1 MTLWA
6 ALVILVGFSAFFS
19 ASETAFSSL
28 NQIRLK
34 SRAEDG
40 DSSAARVLAMA
51 EQYDKLLSTILI
63 GNNIVNIAAASIGT
77 ILFTQM
83 LGAERG
89 ATMSTI
95 VLTIIVLIFGE
106 VTPKSLAKEMPEKVA
121 TAVSPFLVLLMALMT
136 PLTWLF
142 TQWKKLLGHFVHSGE
157 ADTITEGELMTMV
170 SEAEND
176 GELTDRE
183 SELIRSAIEFD
194 DVEVE
199 EILTPRVDVVAV
211 EDDIP
216 LEELAQTFAESGY
229 SRLPVYHG
237 TIDNIIG
244 VVHEKDFYIARLKKA
259 TKIDD
264 LVVPTLYT
272 TGSTQISQLLRTL
285 REQHHHLAVVVDEYG
300 GTEGIITLE
309 DILEELVG
317 EIWDEHDEVT
327 EDFRKQS
334 DGSWLVS
341 GSASVD
347 DLYEELDLPEE
358 EDIDSNTVNGLVQ
371 EKTCHLPK
379 VGDRFTLGEYDGV
392 VTRTAKRR
400 VTEVRLTP
408 AAPAEDA
415 EKDDE
420 RRSASPALHS
430 AGRAADRK
438 HKIET
443 VKRRRVEILALPGGV
458 FLIQVLARGPALC

>member
-1 MTLWA
+1 MTLWV

-89 ATMSTI
+89 ATVSTI

-309 DILEELVG
+309 DILEELGG

-420 RRSASPALHS
+420 K
-430 AGRAADRK
+430 D
-438 HKIET
+438 
-443 VKRRRVEILALPGGV
+443 KRFSRLA
-458 FLIQVLARGPALC
+458 QRGESR

>member
-1 MTLWA
+1 MTLII
-6 ALVILVGFSAFFS
+6 ALVFLVACSAFFS

-40 DSSAARVLAMA
+40 DASAARVLAMA
-51 EQYDKLLSTILI
+51 EKYDKLLSTILI

-77 ILFTQM
+77 ILFTRA

-95 VLTIIVLIFGE
+95 VLTIVVLIFGE
-106 VTPKSLAKEMPEKVA
+106 VTPKSLAKEMPETVA
-121 TAVSPFLVLLMALMT
+121 TAVSPMLNLLMVLFT

-142 TQWKKLLGHFVHSGE
+142 SQWKRLLGHFVHSTE
-157 ADTITEGELMTMV
+157 EDTITEGELMTMV

-211 EDDIP
+211 EDNTSLD
-216 LEELAQTFAESGY
+216 EVAQTFAESGY
-229 SRLPVYHG
+229 SRLPVYHD

-244 VVHEKDFYIARLKKA
+244 VVHEKDFYLARLKKE
-259 TKIDD
+259 TSLEE
-264 LVVPTLYT
+264 LVKPTLYT

-420 RRSASPALHS
+420 K
-430 AGRAADRK
+430 D
-438 HKIET
+438 
-443 VKRRRVEILALPGGV
+443 KRFSRLA
-458 FLIQVLARGPALC
+458 QRGENR

>member
-1 MTLWA
+1 MTLWV

-40 DSSAARVLAMA
+40 DSSAARVLNMA

-77 ILFTQM
+77 ILFTRM

-89 ATMSTI
+89 ATVSTI

-285 REQHHHLAVVVDEYG
+285 REQHHNLAVVVDEYG

-334 DGSWLVS
+334 DGSWRVS

-420 RRSASPALHS
+420 K
-430 AGRAADRK
+430 D
-438 HKIET
+438 
-443 VKRRRVEILALPGGV
+443 KRFSRLA
-458 FLIQVLARGPALC
+458 QRGESR

>member
-1 MTLWA
+1 MTLLV
-6 ALVILVGFSAFFS
+6 ALVVLVAFSAFFS

-34 SRAEDG
+34 SRADDG
-40 DSSAARVLAMA
+40 DASAARVLAMA

-63 GNNIVNIAAASIGT
+63 GNNIVNIGAASIAT
-77 ILFTQM
+77 VLFTRL
-83 LGAERG
+83 LGEERG
-89 ATMSTI
+89 ATVSTI

-106 VTPKSLAKEMPEKVA
+106 VSPKSIAKEMPETIA
-121 TAVSPFLVLLMALMT
+121 TAVSPFLNLLMLLFT

-142 TQWKKLLGHFVHSGE
+142 SQWKKLLNHFIHSKE
-157 ADTITEGELMTMV
+157 TDTITEGELMTMV

-211 EDDIP
+211 EDDTP
-216 LEELAQTFAESGY
+216 LDEVAQIFAESGY
-229 SRLPVYHG
+229 SRLPVYHD

-244 VVHEKDFYIARLKKA
+244 VVHEKDFYLARLKKESKLEDMIA
-259 TKIDD
+259 
-264 LVVPTLYT
+264 PTLYT

-285 REQHHHLAVVVDEYG
+285 REQHHHMAVVVDEYG

-317 EIWDEHDEVT
+317 EIWDEHDEAT

-347 DLYEELDLPEE
+347 DLFEELDIPEDD
-358 EDIDSNTVNGLVQ
+358 DIDSNTVNGLVQ
-371 EKTCHLPK
+371 EKTHHLPK
-379 VGDRFTLGEYDGV
+379 VGDRFTLDKYEGV
-392 VTRTAKRR
+392 VTRTARRR
-400 VTEVRLTP
+400 VTEIRLTP
-408 AAPAEDA
+408 AAPAEDT

-420 RRSASPALHS
+420 
-430 AGRAADRK
+430 K
-438 HKIET
+438 E
-443 VKRRRVEILALPGGV
+443 KRFARLA
-458 FLIQVLARGPALC
+458 QRGENR

>member
-28 NQIRLK
+28 NQIRMK

-77 ILFTQM
+77 ILFTRM

-89 ATMSTI
+89 ATVSTI

-420 RRSASPALHS
+420 K
-430 AGRAADRK
+430 D
-438 HKIET
+438 
-443 VKRRRVEILALPGGV
+443 KRFSRLA
-458 FLIQVLARGPALC
+458 QRGESR

>member
-1 MTLWA
+1 MTLWV

-77 ILFTQM
+77 ILFTRM

-89 ATMSTI
+89 ATVSTI

-106 VTPKSLAKEMPEKVA
+106 VTPKSLAKEMPETVA
-121 TAVSPFLVLLMALMT
+121 TAVSPMLNLLMVLFT

-142 TQWKKLLGHFVHSGE
+142 SQWKKLLGHFVHSGE

-183 SELIRSAIEFD
+183 SELIRSDIEFD

-199 EILTPRVDVVAV
+199 EILTPRLDVVAV

-420 RRSASPALHS
+420 
-430 AGRAADRK
+430 K
-438 HKIET
+438 E
-443 VKRRRVEILALPGGV
+443 KRFSRLA
-458 FLIQVLARGPALC
+458 QRGESR

>member
-1 MTLWA
+1 MDDGSITLLV
-6 ALVILVGFSAFFS
+6 ALIVLIAFSAFFS

-34 SRAEDG
+34 SRAEEG
-40 DSSAARVLAMA
+40 DTSAARVLAMA
-51 EQYDKLLSTILI
+51 EKYDKLLSSILI

-77 ILFTQM
+77 VLFTKW

-89 ATMSTI
+89 ATTSTI
-95 VLTIIVLIFGE
+95 VLTVVVLIFGE
-106 VTPKSLAKEMPEKVA
+106 VTPKTLAKEMPETIA
-121 TAVSPFLVLLMALMT
+121 TAVSPVLNLLMTLLT

-142 TQWKKLLGHFVHSGE
+142 SQWKKLLGRFVHSSE
-157 ADTITEGELMTMV
+157 SDAITEGELITMV

-199 EILTPRVDVVAV
+199 EILTPRVDVIAV
-211 EDDIP
+211 EDDLP
-216 LEELAQTFAESGY
+216 LDEVAQTFAESGY

-244 VVHEKDFYIARLKKA
+244 VVHEKDFYLARLKKEA
-259 TKIDD
+259 TLEE
-264 LVVPTLYT
+264 LVKPTLYT

-285 REQHHHLAVVVDEYG
+285 REQHHHMAVVVDEYG

-334 DGSWLVS
+334 DGSWVVL

-347 DLYEELDLPEE
+347 DLYETLGLPEDD
-358 EDIDSNTVNGLVQ
+358 DIDSNTVNGLVQ
-371 EKTCHLPK
+371 EKTCRLPK
-379 VGDRFTLGEYDGV
+379 VGDKFTLGEYDGV
-392 VTRTAKRR
+392 VTRTAKCR

-408 AAPAEDA
+408 EEKPDA
-415 EKDDE
+415 KKDEEEKG
-420 RRSASPALHS
+420 HF
-430 AGRAADRK
+430 GRMTSK
-438 HKIET
+438 
-443 VKRRRVEILALPGGV
+443 
-458 FLIQVLARGPALC
+458 

>member
-1 MTLWA
+1 MTLII
-6 ALVILVGFSAFFS
+6 ALVFLVACSAFFS

-40 DSSAARVLAMA
+40 DASAARVLAMA
-51 EQYDKLLSTILI
+51 EKYDKLLSTILI

-77 ILFTQM
+77 ILFTRA

-95 VLTIIVLIFGE
+95 VLTIVVLIFGE
-106 VTPKSLAKEMPEKVA
+106 VTPKSLAKEMPETVA
-121 TAVSPFLVLLMALMT
+121 TAVSPMLNLLMVLFT

-142 TQWKKLLGHFVHSGE
+142 SQWKRLLGHFVHSTE
-157 ADTITEGELMTMV
+157 EDTITEGELMTMV

-211 EDDIP
+211 EDNTSLD
-216 LEELAQTFAESGY
+216 EVAQTFAESGY
-229 SRLPVYHG
+229 SRLPVYHD

-244 VVHEKDFYIARLKKA
+244 VVHEKDFYLARLKKE
-259 TKIDD
+259 TSLEE
-264 LVVPTLYT
+264 LVKPTLYT

-317 EIWDEHDEVT
+317 EIWDEHDEAT
-327 EDFRKQS
+327 EDFHKQS
-334 DGSWLVS
+334 DGSWIVL
-341 GSASVD
+341 GSASVYA
-347 DLYEELDLPEE
+347 LFEMLGLPED

-379 VGDRFTLGEYDGV
+379 VGDRFTLGSYDGV

-408 AAPAEDA
+408 A
-415 EKDDE
+415 EKPEPEKNDDE
-420 RRSASPALHS
+420 KSHY
-430 AGRAADRK
+430 GRMTSK
-438 HKIET
+438 
-443 VKRRRVEILALPGGV
+443 
-458 FLIQVLARGPALC
+458 

>member
-1 MTLWA
+1 MDDGSMTLWV

-420 RRSASPALHS
+420 
-430 AGRAADRK
+430 K
-438 HKIET
+438 E
-443 VKRRRVEILALPGGV
+443 KRFSRLA
-458 FLIQVLARGPALC
+458 QRGESR

>member
-1 MTLWA
+1 MTLWV

-40 DSSAARVLAMA
+40 DSSAARVLNMA

-77 ILFTQM
+77 IIFTKM

-89 ATMSTI
+89 ATVSTM
-95 VLTIIVLIFGE
+95 VLTVVVLIFGE

-121 TAVSPFLVLLMALMT
+121 TAVSPFLALLMALMT

-408 AAPAEDA
+408 AAPVEDA

-420 RRSASPALHS
+420 K
-430 AGRAADRK
+430 D
-438 HKIET
+438 
-443 VKRRRVEILALPGGV
+443 KRFSRIA
-458 FLIQVLARGPALC
+458 QRGESR

>member
-1 MTLWA
+1 MTLII
-6 ALVILVGFSAFFS
+6 ALVFLVACSAFFS

-40 DSSAARVLAMA
+40 DASAARVLAMA
-51 EQYDKLLSTILI
+51 EKYDKLLSTILI

-77 ILFTQM
+77 ILFTRA

-95 VLTIIVLIFGE
+95 VLTIVVLIFGE
-106 VTPKSLAKEMPEKVA
+106 VTPKSLAKEMPETVA
-121 TAVSPFLVLLMALMT
+121 TAVSPMLNLLMVLFT

-142 TQWKKLLGHFVHSGE
+142 SQWKRLLGHFVHSTE
-157 ADTITEGELMTMV
+157 EDTITEGELMTMV

-211 EDDIP
+211 EDSTSLD
-216 LEELAQTFAESGY
+216 EVAQTFAESGY
-229 SRLPVYHG
+229 SRLPVYHD

-244 VVHEKDFYIARLKKA
+244 VVHEKDFYLARLKKE
-259 TKIDD
+259 TSLEE
-264 LVVPTLYT
+264 LVKPTLYT

-317 EIWDEHDEVT
+317 EIWDEHDEAT
-327 EDFRKQS
+327 EDFHKQS
-334 DGSWLVS
+334 DGSWIVL

-347 DLYEELDLPEE
+347 DLFETLGLPED

-379 VGDRFTLGEYDGV
+379 VGDHFTLDNFNGV

-400 VTEVRLTP
+400 VTEVRFTP
-408 AAPAEDA
+408 IPAPAEKEDDHDR
-415 EKDDE
+415 EKW
-420 RRSASPALHS
+420 
-430 AGRAADRK
+430 
-438 HKIET
+438 
-443 VKRRRVEILALPGGV
+443 LPSRH
-458 FLIQVLARGPALC
+458 LQNHN

>member
-1 MTLWA
+1 MDDGSMTLWV

-89 ATMSTI
+89 ATVSTI

-347 DLYEELDLPEE
+347 DLYETLGLPED

-379 VGDRFTLGEYDGV
+379 VGDHFTLGGYEGV
-392 VTRTAKRR
+392 VTRTARRR
-400 VTEVRLTP
+400 VTEVRLSLTP
-408 AAPAEDA
+408 AQDED
-415 EKDDE
+415 KDKDK
-420 RRSASPALHS
+420 
-430 AGRAADRK
+430 D
-438 HKIET
+438 
-443 VKRRRVEILALPGGV
+443 KRFSRLP
-458 FLIQVLARGPALC
+458 QRTESR

>member
-1 MTLWA
+1 MTLWV

-51 EQYDKLLSTILI
+51 EQYDNLLSTILI

-89 ATMSTI
+89 ATVSTI

-420 RRSASPALHS
+420 K
-430 AGRAADRK
+430 D
-438 HKIET
+438 
-443 VKRRRVEILALPGGV
+443 KRFSRLA
-458 FLIQVLARGPALC
+458 QRGESR

>member
-1 MTLWA
+1 MTLWV
-6 ALVILVGFSAFFS
+6 ALVVLVAFSAFFS

-77 ILFTQM
+77 IIFTKM

-89 ATMSTI
+89 ATVSTM
-95 VLTIIVLIFGE
+95 VLTVVVLIFGE
-106 VTPKSLAKEMPEKVA
+106 VTPKSLAKEMPETVA
-121 TAVSPFLVLLMALMT
+121 TAVAPVLSLLMLVFT

-142 TQWKKLLGHFVHSGE
+142 SQWKRFLGHFVHSTE
-157 ADTITEGELMTMV
+157 EDTITEGELMTMV

-199 EILTPRVDVVAV
+199 EILTPRVDVIAV
-211 EDDIP
+211 EDDLP
-216 LEELAQTFAESGY
+216 LEEVAQTFAESGY
-229 SRLPVYHG
+229 SRLPVYHD

-244 VVHEKDFYIARLKKA
+244 VVHEKDFYMARLKKE
-259 TKIDD
+259 TKLED
-264 LVVPTLYT
+264 LVKPTLYT

-285 REQHHHLAVVVDEYG
+285 REQHHHMAVVVDEYG

-317 EIWDEHDEVT
+317 EIWDEHDEAT
-327 EDFRKQS
+327 EDFRQQS

-347 DLYEELDLPEE
+347 DLYETLDLPED

-371 EKTCHLPK
+371 EKTHHLPK
-379 VGDRFTLGEYDGV
+379 VGDHFQLNDYEGV
-392 VTRTAKRR
+392 VTRTARRR
-400 VTEVRLTP
+400 VTEVRFTHT
-408 AAPAEDA
+408 APAPQDD
-415 EKDDE
+415 EKDKDKRFSRLAQRTE
-420 RRSASPALHS
+420 
-430 AGRAADRK
+430 GR
-438 HKIET
+438 
-443 VKRRRVEILALPGGV
+443 
-458 FLIQVLARGPALC
+458 

>member
-1 MTLWA
+1 MTLLV
-6 ALVILVGFSAFFS
+6 ALVILVACSAFFS

-40 DSSAARVLAMA
+40 DAAAARVLAMA
-51 EQYDKLLSTILI
+51 GKYDKLLSTILI

-77 ILFTQM
+77 ILFTKA

-89 ATMSTI
+89 ATVSTM
-95 VLTIIVLIFGE
+95 VLTIVVLIFGE
-106 VTPKSLAKEMPEKVA
+106 VTPKSLAKEMPETVA
-121 TAVSPFLVLLMALMT
+121 TMVSPVLNLLMLLFT

-142 TQWKKLLGHFVHSGE
+142 TQWKRLLGHFIRSTE
-157 ADTITEGELMTMV
+157 EDTITEGELMTMV

-199 EILTPRVDVVAV
+199 EILTPRVDVIAV
-211 EDDIP
+211 EDDLP
-216 LEELAQTFAESGY
+216 LDEVAQTFAESGY

-244 VVHEKDFYIARLKKA
+244 VVHEKDFYLARLKKEA
-259 TKIDD
+259 TLEE
-264 LVVPTLYT
+264 LVKPTLYT

-285 REQHHHLAVVVDEYG
+285 REQHHHMAVVVDEYG

-327 EDFRKQS
+327 EDFRQQS

-347 DLYEELDLPEE
+347 DLYETLGLPED

-379 VGDRFTLGEYDGV
+379 VGDHFTLDNFNGV

-400 VTEVRLTP
+400 VTEVRFTP
-408 AAPAEDA
+408 IPAPAEKEDDHDR
-415 EKDDE
+415 EKW
-420 RRSASPALHS
+420 
-430 AGRAADRK
+430 
-438 HKIET
+438 
-443 VKRRRVEILALPGGV
+443 LPSRH
-458 FLIQVLARGPALC
+458 LQNHN

>member
-1 MTLWA
+1 MDDGSITLLA
-6 ALVILVGFSAFFS
+6 ALIILVAFSAFFS

-40 DSSAARVLAMA
+40 DKAAARVLAMS

-63 GNNIVNIAAASIGT
+63 GNNIVNIGAASIAT
-77 ILFTQM
+77 VLFTKA
-83 LGAERG
+83 LGEERG
-89 ATMSTI
+89 ATVSTI
-95 VLTIIVLIFGE
+95 VLTIVVLVFGE
-106 VTPKSLAKEMPEKVA
+106 VSPKSIAKEMPETIA
-121 TAVSPFLVLLMALMT
+121 TAVSPFLNLLMTLFT

-142 TQWKKLLGHFVHSGE
+142 SQWKKLLNHFIHSSE
-157 ADTITEGELMTMV
+157 EDTITEGELMTMV

-183 SELIRSAIEFD
+183 SQLIRSAIEFD

-199 EILTPRVDVVAV
+199 EILTPRVDVIAV
-211 EDDIP
+211 EDDIT
-216 LEELAQTFAESGY
+216 LEELARTFAESGY

-244 VVHEKDFYIARLKKA
+244 VVHEKDFYLGRLKKE
-259 TKIDD
+259 TTLED
-264 LVVPTLYT
+264 LIKPTLYT
-272 TGSTQISQLLRTL
+272 TGSTQISQLLRIL
-285 REQHHHLAVVVDEYG
+285 REQHHHMAVVVDEYG

-327 EDFRKQS
+327 EDFHKQA
-334 DGSWLVS
+334 DGSWIVL

-347 DLYEELDLPEE
+347 AHYEMLGLPEDD
-358 EDIDSNTVNGLVQ
+358 DIDSNTVNGLVQ

-408 AAPAEDA
+408 AEKPEP
-415 EKDDE
+415 EKDE
-420 RRSASPALHS
+420 PEKNHF
-430 AGRAADRK
+430 GR
-438 HKIET
+438 
-443 VKRRRVEILALPGGV
+443 LA
-458 FLIQVLARGPALC
+458 QK

>member
-1 MTLWA
+1 MTLII
-6 ALVILVGFSAFFS
+6 ALVFLVACSAFFS

-40 DSSAARVLAMA
+40 DASAARVLAMA
-51 EQYDKLLSTILI
+51 EKYDKLLSTILI

-77 ILFTQM
+77 ILFTRA

-95 VLTIIVLIFGE
+95 VLTIVVLIFGE
-106 VTPKSLAKEMPEKVA
+106 VTPKSLAKEMPETVA
-121 TAVSPFLVLLMALMT
+121 TAVSPMLNLLMVLFT

-142 TQWKKLLGHFVHSGE
+142 SQWKRLLGHFVHSTE
-157 ADTITEGELMTMV
+157 EDTITEGELMTMV

-211 EDDIP
+211 EDNTSLD
-216 LEELAQTFAESGY
+216 EVAQTFAESGY
-229 SRLPVYHG
+229 SRLPVYHD

-244 VVHEKDFYIARLKKA
+244 VVHEKDFYLARLKKE
-259 TKIDD
+259 TSLEE
-264 LVVPTLYT
+264 LVKPTLYT

-317 EIWDEHDEVT
+317 EIWDEHDEAT
-327 EDFRKQS
+327 EDFHKQS
-334 DGSWLVS
+334 DGSWIVL

-347 DLYEELDLPEE
+347 DLYEMLGLPED

-379 VGDRFTLGEYDGV
+379 VGDHFTLDNFNGV

-408 AAPAEDA
+408 AEKPEPNPDDD
-415 EKDDE
+415 EKDKPHFS
-420 RRSASPALHS
+420 RLSS
-430 AGRAADRK
+430 K
-438 HKIET
+438 
-443 VKRRRVEILALPGGV
+443 
-458 FLIQVLARGPALC
+458 

>member
-1 MTLWA
+1 MDDGSITLLV
-6 ALVILVGFSAFFS
+6 ALIVLIAFSAFFS

-34 SRAEDG
+34 SRAEEG
-40 DSSAARVLAMA
+40 DTSAARVLAMA
-51 EQYDKLLSTILI
+51 EKYDKLLSSILI

-77 ILFTQM
+77 VLFTKW

-89 ATMSTI
+89 ATTSTI
-95 VLTIIVLIFGE
+95 VLTVVVLIFGE
-106 VTPKSLAKEMPEKVA
+106 VTPKTLAKEMPETIA
-121 TAVSPFLVLLMALMT
+121 TAVSPVLNLLMTLLT

-142 TQWKKLLGHFVHSGE
+142 SQWKRFLGHFVHSTE
-157 ADTITEGELMTMV
+157 EDTITEGELMTMV

-211 EDDIP
+211 EDNTSLD
-216 LEELAQTFAESGY
+216 EVAQTFAESGY
-229 SRLPVYHG
+229 SRLPVYHD

-244 VVHEKDFYIARLKKA
+244 VVHEKDFYLARLKKE
-259 TKIDD
+259 TSLEE
-264 LVVPTLYT
+264 LVKPTLYT

-317 EIWDEHDEVT
+317 EIWDEHDEAT
-327 EDFRKQS
+327 EDFHKQS
-334 DGSWLVS
+334 DGSWIVL

-347 DLYEELDLPEE
+347 DLFEMLGLPED

-379 VGDRFTLGEYDGV
+379 VGDRFTLGSYDGV

-408 AAPAEDA
+408 A
-415 EKDDE
+415 EKPEPEKNDDE
-420 RRSASPALHS
+420 KSHY
-430 AGRAADRK
+430 GRMTSK
-438 HKIET
+438 
-443 VKRRRVEILALPGGV
+443 
-458 FLIQVLARGPALC
+458 

>member
-1 MTLWA
+1 MTLWV

-89 ATMSTI
+89 ATVSTI

-334 DGSWLVS
+334 DGSWLAS

-379 VGDRFTLGEYDGV
+379 VGDRFTLGSYDGV

-420 RRSASPALHS
+420 
-430 AGRAADRK
+430 K
-438 HKIET
+438 E
-443 VKRRRVEILALPGGV
+443 KRFSRLA
-458 FLIQVLARGPALC
+458 QRGESR

>member
-1 MTLWA
+1 MTLWVS
-6 ALVILVGFSAFFS
+6 LVILVAFSAFFS

-34 SRAEDG
+34 SRADDG

-51 EQYDKLLSTILI
+51 EQYDKLLSTILV

-77 ILFTQM
+77 ILFSRL

-89 ATMSTI
+89 ATVSTI
-95 VLTIIVLIFGE
+95 VLTIVVLIFGE
-106 VTPKSLAKEMPEKVA
+106 VTPKSLAKEMPERVA
-121 TAVSPFLVLLMALMT
+121 TMVSPFLSILIVILT
-136 PLTWLF
+136 PVTWLF
-142 TQWKKLLGHFVHSGE
+142 TQWKKLLGHFIHSGE
-157 ADTITEGELMTMV
+157 SDTITEGELMTMV

-211 EDDIP
+211 ADDIA

-244 VVHEKDFYIARLKKA
+244 VVHEKDFYIARLKKE

-264 LVVPTLYT
+264 LVAPTLYT

-285 REQHHHLAVVVDEYG
+285 REQHHHMAVVVDEYG

-347 DLYEELDLPEE
+347 DLFEMLDLPED

-379 VGDRFTLGEYDGV
+379 VGDHFVLGEYDGV
-392 VTRTAKRR
+392 VTRTARRR

-408 AAPAEDA
+408 AEASTES

-420 RRSASPALHS
+420 KEKRFSRLSAAERTGKKL
-430 AGRAADRK
+430 
-438 HKIET
+438 
-443 VKRRRVEILALPGGV
+443 
-458 FLIQVLARGPALC
+458 